1 MVIKGAGK
9 MAYIG
14 ALTSG
19 VVFVAL
25 FFGVATVVSYVVRFF
40 GRD

>member
-1 MVIKGAGK
+1 

-14 ALTSG
+14 AVTSG

-25 FFGVATVVSYVVRFF
+25 FFGVATVLSYIFRFF
-40 GRD
+40 KQD